1 MNRVATPAAPRSTSC
16 ARARVLAA
24 IVAAALIPPGCS
36 TGGALSAPVDDVGEG
51 QGTAPDALGAEAGA
65 HAPTAPAP
73 ALSWRV
79 SDRDTGETI
88 PAKVVLVG
96 VAGTADPGLSP
107 SMLVLADSDDGYA
120 AHNRIFS
127 LSGIGGINPP
137 AGTYEVW
144 VSRGIEWSHHVE
156 RVVIG
161 GPPVEVDAQLGHV
174 IDTAGW
180 LSADLHVHAEPSH
193 DSVVPLPVR
202 VLQFISEGVEMIV
215 ATDHNVITDYQ
226 PTIDALDAADL
237 LASASGCEVTTPT
250 FGHFGS
256 YPLVRN
262 PVRPFGGPPAVE
274 GVLPQALFDAI
285 HASSRLATIAVNH
298 PTWGGRDYFN
308 RGGLDAAAG
317 KAAWKDFSWDFDAIE
332 VLNGFHDPGRG
343 LLDRNLGDFF
353 ALIDHGYI
361 RTATGNSDTHLLRLN
376 IGGYPR
382 NYLLRLPRLPPR
394 PGRGRRRLRRGPRRG
409 RRPAHRRRQVPVL
422 PSPRHREA
430 PARRR
435 PDPGRQPPHRPD
447 ERPGRGALARRRPR
461 GGAPLRPAQRPVARA
476 PRRGRPRH
484 AHLRQPRAP
493 AERRLPPLARDHRPR
508 RRRRRRGALHQRVGP
523 RLPPRLPR
531 ARRAQARPRRP
542 GHRADGH
549 RDAPGHR
556 RGGGR
561 AAPARPRARHRP
573 VHPPEPGLLGRAH
586 PERRG
591 PHRAHR
597 LATARCRPQARRR
610 RSRHHLRRDP

>member
-382 NYLLRLPRLPPR
+382 NYLRVAPDLPAAMTPALLSQAIQSRSTFFTTGPFVRLTVEGGTIGDTVRSTDGWVSVSIEVDATTWVSVSTVTLFAG
-394 PGRGRRRLRRGPRRG
+394 GRVDRIWRAPNDRLRTPHGFAEPLRWTIRRI
-409 RRPAHRRRQVPVL
+409 VPVEEDTHITVL
-422 PSPRHREA
+422 VEGR
-430 PARRR
+430 
-435 PDPGRQPPHRPD
+435 DPLWPIVGERD
-447 ERPGRGALARRRPR
+447 EHVVTSLAFTNPVFVDVD
-461 GGAPLRPAQRPVARA
+461 GNGMFDAPLAKP
-476 PRRGRPRH
+476 
-484 AHLRQPRAP
+484 
-493 AERRLPPLARDHRPR
+493 ER
-508 RRRRRRGALHQRVGP
+508 
-523 RLPPRLPR
+523 PR
-531 ARRAQARPRRP
+531 ARR
-542 GHRADGH
+542 
-549 RDAPGHR
+549 
-556 RGGGR
+556 
-561 AAPARPRARHRP
+561 
-573 VHPPEPGLLGRAH
+573 
-586 PERRG
+586 
-591 PHRAHR
+591 
-597 LATARCRPQARRR
+597 
-610 RSRHHLRRDP
+610 